1 MFWMRLPYNS
11 NYAYVKAEYIYDRY
25 CRSQLPTNPS
35 FMTSSHFP
43 AISHCMPRRGVDAG
57 KDTLGNWMRRFLSH
71 GYQGPEC
78 RYMSILCLC
87 IFSLAIVLS
96 CWFILLVLWC
106 CGAWSSTQFFDLCIF
121 DRKFGQALVKVR
133 NLDLLQRAL
142 NFNFKRI
149 NFLWIL
155 DPQVFSLGF
164 TFFQLDGNVCI

>member
-57 KDTLGNWMRRFLSH
+57 KDTLCNWMRRFLSH
-71 GYQGPEC
+71 RDIKVQNAGPC
-78 RYMSILCLC
+78 QLCVC
-87 IFSLAIVLS
+87 VSFHWKIFLP

-106 CGAWSSTQFFDLCIF
+106 CRAWSSTQFFDLWIF

-133 NLDLLQRAL
+133 NSDLLQRAL
-142 NFNFKRI
+142 SFNFKDI
-149 NFLWIL
+149 NFLLI
-155 DPQVFSLGF
+155 
-164 TFFQLDGNVCI
+164 